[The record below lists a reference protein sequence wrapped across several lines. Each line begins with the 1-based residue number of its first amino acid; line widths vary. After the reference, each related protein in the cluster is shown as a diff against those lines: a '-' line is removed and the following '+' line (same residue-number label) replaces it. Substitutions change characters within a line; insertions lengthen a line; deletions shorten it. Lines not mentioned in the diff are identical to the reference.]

1 MEGRTVEALLL
12 SSSVKHGG
20 KCVAGVSLD
29 TGELIRFVSED
40 RGTMGA
46 LTSGDMRCA
55 DGTICGPCDVVTA
68 PVIGPVPTAHQP
80 ENWLIDRRRYWKR
93 SRTLTPRETAECIP
107 VTRPRMIFDTWDI
120 CLTEELYPNRSL
132 ELVEAENLV
141 FAKEPGKKSKV
152 TFTYNGREYRKM
164 SMTDRE
170 YYSASD
176 GDRIGRAVLLLSLP
190 EDDYNGKYFKF
201 VAKIFEMGE

>member
-1 MEGRTVEALLL
+1 MVGRTVEALLL
-12 SSSVKHGG
+12 SSSAKHKG

-46 LTSGDMRCA
+46 LTYGDMRCA
-55 DGTICGPCDVVTA
+55 DGHICGPCDVVIA

-93 SRTLTPRETAECIP
+93 LKTLTPGETAELIP
-107 VTRPRMIFDTWDI
+107 VTRPRMIFDTWGGF
-120 CLTEELYPNRSL
+120 LTEELYPNRSL
-132 ELVEAENLV
+132 ELIEAEELV

-152 TFTYNGREYRKM
+152 TFTYNGREYTKM
-164 SMTDRE
+164 SMTDRD
-170 YYSASD
+170 YYSAQN
-176 GDRIGRAVLLLSLP
+176 GDRIGRAVLLMSLP

-201 VAKIFEMGE
+201 VAKIFQVGE